1 MEKNTLLQSCMCLN
15 TLQEV
20 RKRGESQIFISKSR
34 TAVVG
39 HVERYSQLAEMEP
52 HLFSVPASSTITCVM
67 APCGDCE
74 GYGLLMAGCDKSPSS
89 DGRA

>member
-1 MEKNTLLQSCMCLN
+1 MCLN
-15 TLQEV
+15 TLREV
-20 RKRGESQIFISKSR
+20 RKRGGAEPNIHQRKSR
-34 TAVVG
+34 TAVAG

-74 GYGLLMAGCDKSPSS
+74 GYGLMAGCDKSPSS